1 MEIYNRL
8 SDLLTDIESELKS
21 IDQWSDH
28 RPTDEAF
35 QSEQPFFVD
44 TMSFPQWLQFV
55 FLERIRILVDEKS
68 PLPDNCGVAPMA
80 EEYFRALPVNA
91 DKLTHYLKNMDDIID
106 SA

>member
-1 MEIYNRL
+1 MEIYCRL
-8 SDLLTDIESELKS
+8 SELLADVESELKD
-21 IDQWSDH
+21 IVQWGDR
-28 RPTDEAF
+28 RPEDEAF

-44 TMSFPQWLQFV
+44 TMNFSQWLQFV
-55 FLERIRILVDEKS
+55 FLERLGVLIDGKL

-91 DKLTHYLKNMDDIID
+91 DKLTRLLKNLDDIID